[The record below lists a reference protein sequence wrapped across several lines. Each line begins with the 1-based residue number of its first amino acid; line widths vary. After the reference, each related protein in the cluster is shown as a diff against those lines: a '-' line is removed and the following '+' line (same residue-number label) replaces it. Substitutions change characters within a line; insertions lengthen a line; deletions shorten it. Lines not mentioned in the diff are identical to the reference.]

1 MPDRNKPRLKITAP
15 ALTDIGDI
23 ATYTVS
29 QWGEAQ
35 ARTYLARIDQTIRA
49 IADQPGSGTPRFGV
63 PAAIKRHQAGSHVI
77 FYRLEGHATLYI
89 LRILHESMDHRRHL
103 DSAEPPG

>member
-15 ALTDIGDI
+15 ALADIEDI
-23 ATYTVS
+23 ASDTVS

-63 PAAIKRHQAGSHVI
+63 PAAIKGRKAGSHVI
-77 FYRLEGHATLYI
+77 FYRLEGHTTLYI
-89 LRILHESMDHRRHL
+89 LRILHESMDHGRHL
-103 DSAEPPG
+103 DRAE